1 MARVKYETVE
11 DLVNAVKTGILTIDN
26 LKRMYYASEKK
37 EQPRTEVYR
46 QAIFILSLEK
56 LKEQWGGS

>member
-26 LKRMYYASEKK
+26 LKRMYYSSEKK
-37 EQPRTEVYR
+37 EQPRTELYR
-46 QAIFILSLEK
+46 EAIFILSLDK

>member
-37 EQPRTEVYR
+37 EQPRAEVYR